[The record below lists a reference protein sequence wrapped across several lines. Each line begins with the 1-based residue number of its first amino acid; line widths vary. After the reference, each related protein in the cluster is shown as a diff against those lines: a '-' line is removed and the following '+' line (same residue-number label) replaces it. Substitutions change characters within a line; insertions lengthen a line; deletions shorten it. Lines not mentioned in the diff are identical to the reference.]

1 MLWFVNLYFEIIPV
15 FVVSDGSDAIKRF
28 ENHLQLSRV
37 VVIWL
42 MILSALMADS
52 SDAIANEM
60 VKILN
65 ERLFWISVEK
75 LWRKLGQ
82 HLLWNK

>member
-65 ERLFWISVEK
+65 ERLFLNFGWEAVMKFRTTFIVK
-75 LWRKLGQ
+75 
-82 HLLWNK
+82 